1 MKKVIMFLAV
11 AIVAAAC
18 SNVDPKVS
26 ESAKFSKEVIDQ
38 LHELEVSP
46 DSTKRYYL
54 VSDGGETEY
63 FAQKRADGRYEVV
76 REYNVDYAEDCLAT
90 FVLGVVISIWL
101 CVIIYQVRN

>member
-1 MKKVIMFLAV
+1 MFLAV

-26 ESAKFSKEVIDQ
+26 ENTKFSKEVIDQ
-38 LHELEVSP
+38 LHELEASP

-54 VSDGGETEY
+54 VSDDGKTEY

-76 REYNVDYAEDCLAT
+76 REYWVDYNSGFLVIAI
-90 FVLGVVISIWL
+90 FVFAVGCVVGGAIERW
-101 CVIIYQVRN
+101 